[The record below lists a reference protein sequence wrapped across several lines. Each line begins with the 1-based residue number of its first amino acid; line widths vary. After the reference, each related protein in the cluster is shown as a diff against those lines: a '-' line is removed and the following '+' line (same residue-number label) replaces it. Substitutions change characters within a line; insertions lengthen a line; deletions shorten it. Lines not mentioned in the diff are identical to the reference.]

1 MILIMFILWRQ
12 KKKKKEARILQKNS
26 AQNWRSSAVDP
37 KGWLV
42 KEEYSSYRCYLHNIS
57 SSKVS

>member
-12 KKKKKEARILQKNS
+12 KKEKEEARILQKNS